1 LNSGCPK
8 TNQAT
13 RNAWLN
19 TDLIALTGYAGY
31 LRFTLRVNE
40 TAFSTTIELSSAS
53 LRNWNG
59 GILEQWVLG
68 RWYVGL
74 LAKFILPWGQELIN
88 IYFPFKTNFPL
99 FHV

>member
-1 LNSGCPK
+1 VSIKRLFQQQLN
-8 TNQAT
+8 
-13 RNAWLN
+13 L
-19 TDLIALTGYAGY
+19 
-31 LRFTLRVNE
+31 
-40 TAFSTTIELSSAS
+40 AS

-88 IYFPFKTNFPL
+88 IYFPFKTDEL
-99 FHV
+99 VKSKTHLTI